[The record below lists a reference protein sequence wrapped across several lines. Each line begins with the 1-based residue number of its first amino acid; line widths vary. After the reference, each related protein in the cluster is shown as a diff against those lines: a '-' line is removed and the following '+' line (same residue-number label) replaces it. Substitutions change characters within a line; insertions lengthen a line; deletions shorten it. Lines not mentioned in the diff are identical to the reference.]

1 MTERISRST
10 NPRII
15 PSAVTRPVARLAEDV
30 WRGALDLVYP
40 RSCAICDGE
49 VGREGVHVCWECL
62 SSLDLVTAPF
72 CSLCGDP
79 VDGLVEHSYRCSW
92 CRRRTPAF
100 DRARSAVR
108 HHGGFR
114 RALHAFKYQRA
125 VWLRVD
131 FLRFMEACVVTHFQD
146 VDPDAVAYVPLYPS
160 RERHRTYNQAGTL
173 ARGLSRRIRVP
184 LAAGLL
190 RRVRAT
196 ASQTDLSAAERR
208 RNVRDAFEA
217 VRPGWIQGR
226 TFLLVDD
233 VMTTGATVNEC
244 SRVLKTAGAAGVY
257 VVTLARG

>member
-1 MTERISRST
+1 MQ
-10 NPRII
+10 
-15 PSAVTRPVARLAEDV
+15 RLAEDV

-40 RSCAICDGE
+40 RTCAICGGE
-49 VGREGVHVCWECL
+49 VGREGVHLCWECL
-62 SSLDLVTAPF
+62 SSLPLVTPPF

-79 VDGLVEHSYRCSW
+79 VEGLVEHSYRCSW
-92 CRRRTPAF
+92 CRRHAPAF

-108 HHGGFR
+108 HRGGFR
-114 RALHAFKYQRA
+114 RALHAFKYQHA

-131 FLRFMEACVVTHFQD
+131 FLPILEACVATHFRD
-146 VDPDAVAYVPLYPS
+146 TVPDAVTFVPLYSS

-173 ARGLSRRIRVP
+173 AHGLSWRLRIP
-184 LAAGLL
+184 FASGLL

-208 RNVRDAFEA
+208 RNVRGAFKA
-217 VRPGWIQGR
+217 VCPAWIEGR

-244 SRVLKTAGAAGVY
+244 ARTLKEAGAVGVY